1 MLAKENAD
9 LQDEIQEMLR
19 QIDQVN
25 REKEE
30 QRKRYEGQIKG
41 KDDIIN

>member
-9 LQDEIQEMLR
+9 LQEEIQEMLR

-30 QRKRYEGQIKG
+30 
-41 KDDIIN
+41 

>member
-1 MLAKENAD
+1 MLAKESAD

-19 QIDQVN
+19 QIEQVN

-30 QRKRYEGQIKG
+30 QRRRYES
-41 KDDIIN
+41 